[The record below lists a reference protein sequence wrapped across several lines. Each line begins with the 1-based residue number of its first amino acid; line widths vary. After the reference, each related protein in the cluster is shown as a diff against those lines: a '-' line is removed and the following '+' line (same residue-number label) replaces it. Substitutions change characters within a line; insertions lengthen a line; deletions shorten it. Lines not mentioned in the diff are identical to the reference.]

1 MEVYLVYSIY
11 QYDGLDEILVY
22 GSREKAIEAADKDVQ
37 NFLGNGYEFLEG
49 HENFSSF
56 WHAMAGGYAAV
67 SLCNDDGEVIV
78 EVKKKMVQ

>member
-37 NFLGNGYEFLEG
+37 NFLGNEEK
-49 HENFSSF
+49 FSCPSKN
-56 WHAMAGGYAAV
+56 
-67 SLCNDDGEVIV
+67 S
-78 EVKKKMVQ
+78 